1 MSVHES
7 GCKRDIAEIDHL
19 RVSRDR
25 QITANVHNLIALDD
39 DDTMLHECCRFSIEH
54 ALRFEHDDVVGGP
67 DWDRAGSKRKEGK
80 NKPHPRLTTSQD
92 IHSRDIEASREQSK
106 AVGQWRMT
114 NLE

>member
-1 MSVHES
+1 MRVGVHEAR
-7 GCKRDIAEIDHL
+7 GKRRIAKLDHL
-19 RVSRDR
+19 RAIWHR
-25 QITANVHNLIALDD
+25 QITANVHDLIALDD

-92 IHSRDIEASREQSK
+92 IHPAI
-106 AVGQWRMT
+106 
-114 NLE
+114 